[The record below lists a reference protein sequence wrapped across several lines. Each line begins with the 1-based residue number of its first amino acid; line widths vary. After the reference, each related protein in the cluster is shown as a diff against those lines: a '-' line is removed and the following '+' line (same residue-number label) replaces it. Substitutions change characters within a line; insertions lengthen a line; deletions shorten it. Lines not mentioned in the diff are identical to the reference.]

1 MSPAA
6 TKLIIK
12 PPPITV
18 NHHPKSKVFLCKT
31 RFSCPS
37 FCTLEESANFH
48 RKSVGFMKT
57 IASVSMETRLVNG
70 SGGDD
75 RCINPKTSAFEHEAL
90 VSNGGLHTLF
100 NRLSKW
106 VVAVAFG
113 GFIILRHD
121 DLASWAA
128 TGCISN
134 VILSITLLRI
144 LKQDRPV
151 SEVSS
156 APGMPS
162 SHAQTL
168 FFTLVFVIMSVIK
181 SMEMN
186 GVVMIIGILLVALGS
201 YFSWLRVLLGY
212 HTTSQVIAGIVVG
225 SNFAILW
232 FWAWEATV
240 SKACS
245 SNLWVQTLLSAGGGG
260 GGMGLPCG
268 FSKSSNLGGS
278 GKGLFGGYSI
288 VKYC

>member
-6 TKLIIK
+6 TKIIIK

-18 NHHPKSKVFLCKT
+18 NHHPKSEVFLCKT

-37 FCTLEESANFH
+37 FCTLEESATFH
-48 RKSVGFMKT
+48 RKSAGFIKT

-70 SGGDD
+70 SDDD

-134 VILSITLLRI
+134 FILSIALKRI

-156 APGMPS
+156 GPGMPS

-186 GVVMIIGILLVALGS
+186 GVMMIIGILLVALGS

-225 SNFAILW
+225 SNFAVLW
-232 FWAWEATV
+232 FWAWEAMV
-240 SKACS
+240 SKVCS
-245 SNLWVQTLLSAGGGG
+245 SNLWVQTLLFAGGASYY
-260 GGMGLPCG
+260 LG
-268 FSKSSNLGGS
+268 FISYAFWNL
-278 GKGLFGGYSI
+278 
-288 VKYC
+288 VKD

>member
-6 TKLIIK
+6 TKIIIK

-18 NHHPKSKVFLCKT
+18 NHHPKSEVFLCKT

-37 FCTLEESANFH
+37 FCTLEESATFH
-48 RKSVGFMKT
+48 RKSAGFIKT

-70 SGGDD
+70 SDDD
-75 RCINPKTSAFEHEAL
+75 RCINPKTSAFEHEA
-90 VSNGGLHTLF
+90 
-100 NRLSKW
+100 LSKW

-134 VILSITLLRI
+134 FILSIALKRI

-156 APGMPS
+156 GPGMPS

-186 GVVMIIGILLVALGS
+186 GVMMIIGILLVALGMENLS
-201 YFSWLRVLLGY
+201 QRIGDFNELKRERQRLVELQLLF
-212 HTTSQVIAGIVVG
+212 TSTDHLTGIDREIAERKKEKIR
-225 SNFAILW
+225 N
-232 FWAWEATV
+232 
-240 SKACS
+240 KDKD
-245 SNLWVQTLLSAGGGG
+245 N
-260 GGMGLPCG
+260 
-268 FSKSSNLGGS
+268 
-278 GKGLFGGYSI
+278 
-288 VKYC
+288 